1 MAQGATVAKTIAEIS
16 EAVPHLIRLPTGKAW
31 IDYDREADVLYIS
44 LRRPQKA
51 TDTELLDDEGIL
63 LRYRGKALVGITI
76 LDASKCGKKPHKSQ
90 KQTANP
96 PQSHA
101 DQKGALKISIAP
113 RAQGRARRSLPDAT
127 FH

>member
-1 MAQGATVAKTIAEIS
+1 MAQGATVAKTITEIS

-63 LRYRGKALVGITI
+63 LRYRGKELVRIHNFRRIEVRKETSQVSKTNSKPLSIT
-76 LDASKCGKKPHKSQ
+76 S
-90 KQTANP
+90 
-96 PQSHA
+96 
-101 DQKGALKISIAP
+101 
-113 RAQGRARRSLPDAT
+113 
-127 FH
+127 